1 MSEAKVDPKT
11 QVERLKSEYGAED
24 LGTYM
29 DARVE
34 EKVIR
39 VAVWNEGLKSYQP
52 TDEGIALLNTPSPKE
67 KKEKAEKEKPAAA
80 TKPGAKAAE
89 TPAPTP
95 PPPMPPQPVPPATP
109 AGTRPPTG

>member
-67 KKEKAEKEKPAAA
+67 KKEKEKAAA
-80 TKPGAKAAE
+80 GTKPGAKAAAE
-89 TPAPTP
+89 TPAPHPTP
-95 PPPMPPQPVPPATP
+95 PPPMPPQPGTPPP
-109 AGTRPPTG
+109 PPGTRPAG